1 VFLHRIFIHKKAGNL
16 SLYFYIKQTTMS
28 SSIHQKIKSC
38 FLVFAIFSVTFQGL
52 AQKAPTKA
60 GASGSTSSTAAA
72 DYFIVEDYYRV
83 KWGSADEFISLWKA
97 NHYPLLKKALEKGD
111 VISIKAESP
120 RLHAGEDTR
129 WDFRVTVVFR
139 TAALAFD
146 ENLTAPYKK
155 ELYPDQAAFSK
166 AEQHRFE
173 ILLSHWDVEVA
184 GVPLE

>member
-1 VFLHRIFIHKKAGNL
+1 MSLSINQKMKSLFIAAA
-16 SLYFYIKQTTMS
+16 I
-28 SSIHQKIKSC
+28 SSI
-38 FLVFAIFSVTFQGL
+38 AFQGL
-52 AQKAPTKA
+52 SQKTSAKA
-60 GASGSTSSTAAA
+60 GVAGNTSAAA
-72 DYFIVEDYYRV
+72 TAEYFTVEDYYRV
-83 KWGSADEFISLWKA
+83 KWGYADEFISLWKA
-97 NHYPLLKKALEKGD
+97 NHYPLLKKAQEKGE

-155 ELYPDQAAFSK
+155 ELYPDQATFVK

-184 GVPLE
+184 GIPLE

>member
-1 VFLHRIFIHKKAGNL
+1 MSLPAITQKMKIFFIA
-16 SLYFYIKQTTMS
+16 
-28 SSIHQKIKSC
+28 
-38 FLVFAIFSVTFQGL
+38 FAILSIGFPGQ
-52 AQKAPTKA
+52 AQKAPAKT
-60 GASGSTSSTAAA
+60 GSSGSTGVAATA
-72 DYFIVEDYYRV
+72 DYFTVEDYYRV
-83 KWGSADEFISLWKA
+83 KWGYADEFIALWKA
-97 NHYPLLKKALEKGD
+97 NHYPLLKKAQEKGD

-155 ELYPDQAAFSK
+155 ELYPDQAAFGK

-184 GVPLE
+184 GIPLD